1 MTTLHSRSLS
11 PAKSN
16 GRVSR
21 WPSGPRR
28 SRTDRTYT
36 AATNV
41 SLDPELTALRSE
53 LQALLGPSYSVE
65 VDPEQVATIRVTYQD
80 DPDVLRKMRRS
91 YPFIIAV
98 ASLDDNGR
106 HDHKR
111 LVDAVNV
118 GSVAYLV
125 DPSSRLLAAH
135 IRCCRFRDH

>member
-11 PAKSN
+11 SAKSS

-21 WPSGPRR
+21 WPSGPRQ
-28 SRTDRTYT
+28 SRTDRTHT
-36 AATNV
+36 AATHV

-65 VDPEQVATIRVTYQD
+65 VDPERVATIRVTCQD
-80 DPDVLRKMRRS
+80 DADVIRKMLRR

-98 ASLDDNGR
+98 AFLDNNGR

-118 GSVAYLV
+118 GLAAYLV